1 MLKPGMLADLT
12 VLAQNIFSV
21 PATELP
27 RTKSAL
33 TIVDGKIVYQA
44 EEPPAKARESIKWY

>member
-12 VLAQNIFSV
+12 VLSQDMFSV
-21 PATELP
+21 PATELL

-33 TIVDGKIVYQA
+33 TMVDGKIVCQA
-44 EEPPAKARESIKWY
+44 EGS